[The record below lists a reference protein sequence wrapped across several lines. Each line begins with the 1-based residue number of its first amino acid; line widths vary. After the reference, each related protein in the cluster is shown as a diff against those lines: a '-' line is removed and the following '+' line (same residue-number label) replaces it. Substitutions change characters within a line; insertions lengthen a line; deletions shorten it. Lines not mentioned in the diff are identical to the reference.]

1 MLIEL
6 PQLFPDSL
14 LLPSYK
20 TVLSS
25 PKTPS
30 VSQWSITFYRTCT
43 CVTLSLNHGQITLV
57 QKGLIE
63 TVIIKHCSER
73 KLLTSIT
80 RDVAVRASCM
90 LGMLPRRQN
99 LHICVLFWWE
109 EHSVFISFF
118 YIRNKTNLSTLL
130 TLKTIR
136 MPIKA
141 EGLEH
146 GWLVLQYINE
156 TLKRCCNQGV
166 SIGTY
171 DDWTTI
177 I

>member
-99 LHICVLFWWE
+99 LHI
-109 EHSVFISFF
+109 VFCFGGKNIQCLSLF

-130 TLKTIR
+130 TLKTVR